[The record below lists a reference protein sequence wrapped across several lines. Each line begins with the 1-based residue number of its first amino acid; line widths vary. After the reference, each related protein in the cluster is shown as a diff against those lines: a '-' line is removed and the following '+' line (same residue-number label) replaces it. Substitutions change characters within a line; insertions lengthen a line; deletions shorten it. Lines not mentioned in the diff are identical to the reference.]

1 LATPR
6 HLSRAPITEALLDLR
21 AVLARDF
28 DVKGLED
35 IHDAIRDLYPKK
47 DERRVGEFELIVN
60 PGEDPKALPKRK
72 GIHGY
77 FFKSADDK
85 RIVQCMRDGFT
96 LNWLKPYESWEGL
109 RDEAKKLWSIYCQ
122 SARPT
127 SVTRIALRYINR
139 LDIPLPL
146 RDFSDFLTAP
156 PSVPAALPQGVI
168 SFLSRVVTHDPSTSA
183 NAVITQA
190 MEALVTPEVA
200 PIVLDI
206 DVYRE
211 VALAAES
218 NDIWAIFEQLRQ
230 LKNKVFF
237 ESVTENTLELFI

>member
-1 LATPR
+1 MAAPR

-21 AVLARDF
+21 AVLAGDF
-28 DVKGLED
+28 DVKGLEE
-35 IHDAIRDLYPKK
+35 IYDAIRDRYPKK
-47 DERRVGEFELIVN
+47 DERRVDEFEFIVK
-60 PGEDPKALPKRK
+60 PGEDPRALPKRK

-85 RIVQCMRDGFT
+85 RIVQCRRDGFT
-96 LNWLKPYESWEGL
+96 FNWLKPYETWEAF
-109 RDEAKKLWSIYCQ
+109 RNEARELWGIYCQ

-127 SVTRIALRYINR
+127 SITRIALRYINR
-139 LDIPLPL
+139 LAIPLPL
-146 RDFSDFLTAP
+146 RDFSDFLTASP
-156 PSVPAALPQGVI
+156 KVPTALPQGVT
-168 SFLSRVVTHDPSTSA
+168 SFLSRVVIHDPSTSA

-190 MEALVTPEVA
+190 MEAVVTPEVV

-211 VALAAES
+211 VAFPAES
-218 NDIWAIFEQLRQ
+218 EDIWAIFEQLRH

-237 ESVTENTLELFI
+237 ESVTENTLELLI